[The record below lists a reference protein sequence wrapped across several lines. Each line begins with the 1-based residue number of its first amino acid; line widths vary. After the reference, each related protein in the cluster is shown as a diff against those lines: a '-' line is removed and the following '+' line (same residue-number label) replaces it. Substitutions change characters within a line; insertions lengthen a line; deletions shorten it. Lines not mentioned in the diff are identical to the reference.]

1 MEIQKLKSIII
12 DDSEIQR
19 VALSKIVNKHPNLI
33 LEGSYRNGIQA
44 KNMEADKNVDLIFL
58 DIEMPLID
66 GFDLLDNLKGDS
78 QVIVVSGK
86 ADYALKAF
94 DYNVTDYILK
104 PVNQHRFDI
113 AVKKA
118 IRNVQGAY
126 DNQDKAHFFV
136 KSNFRKVRINY
147 CEIKW
152 IEALGDYIK
161 LFTETSNHT
170 VLISMKA
177 FEEQLPS
184 EQFLR
189 IHKSFIINLNKIE
202 NFTNIMVEIDG
213 KKMPISRKRKT
224 RFMSALSIE

>member
-213 KKMPISRKRKT
+213 KKCP
-224 RFMSALSIE
+224 